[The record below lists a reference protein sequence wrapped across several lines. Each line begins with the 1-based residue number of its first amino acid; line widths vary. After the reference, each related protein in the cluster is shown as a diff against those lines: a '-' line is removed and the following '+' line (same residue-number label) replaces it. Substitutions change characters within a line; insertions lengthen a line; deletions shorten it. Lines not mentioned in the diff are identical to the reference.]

1 MGWHE
6 VGPATTLIPCSG
18 HTWPSY
24 TWPSSSSLVAEAL
37 LSPLPASS
45 PFSHLLLS
53 SFFFLYFPNR
63 ISLFIP
69 QASLGHN
76 HPIYASCITGM
87 TGLRHSAQL
96 FIDRDSLIESH

>member
-45 PFSHLLLS
+45 PFCHLLLLIPAS
-53 SFFFLYFPNR
+53 TGVNCSVPFPFR
-63 ISLFIP
+63 QGVARS
-69 QASLGHN
+69 QKW
-76 HPIYASCITGM
+76 
-87 TGLRHSAQL
+87 
-96 FIDRDSLIESH
+96 